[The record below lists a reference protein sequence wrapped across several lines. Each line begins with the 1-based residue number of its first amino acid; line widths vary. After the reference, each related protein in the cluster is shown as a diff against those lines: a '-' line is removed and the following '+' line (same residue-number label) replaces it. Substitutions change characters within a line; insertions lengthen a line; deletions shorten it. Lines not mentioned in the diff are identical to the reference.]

1 MHSPSCAIN
10 NSRTSDSVNVP
21 STSISR
27 ARRIR
32 DAIALAMRWFRA
44 SSSRRLNQYFCA
56 CGACS
61 SVLSRAHLERA
72 NTRATA
78 SLSVFAFSFGVGS
91 RGGPLRKFG
100 PATILRFMAS
110 SPPPGSKFTRCDD
123 DYEIRSEP
131 DHIGGTYSHDNR
143 GNSGTHRKIP
153 WGGPDEVIEHLR

>member
-10 NSRTSDSVNVP
+10 NSRTSVSVNVP

-56 CGACS
+56 WGACS
-61 SVLSRAHLERA
+61 RVLSRAHLERA
-72 NTRATA
+72 NKRATA

-91 RGGPLRKFG
+91 RGGPLQNLDQRQFCVSWLRVLCQDPSSRDAPMVTKSAAS
-100 PATILRFMAS
+100 PITLAEHTAVTIAAIAGLTVRVRLAVQA
-110 SPPPGSKFTRCDD
+110 K
-123 DYEIRSEP
+123 
-131 DHIGGTYSHDNR
+131 
-143 GNSGTHRKIP
+143 
-153 WGGPDEVIEHLR
+153 